1 MMKIIAIVAVGVV
14 CALAAAAFSLSL
26 TLKGSMDGQM
36 GNLQRQ
42 NASLHAQN
50 ASLQAQLNAQ
60 VQQESK
66 DYSNMQAKM
75 GSLSTPSDPLSAY
88 NEICNAQL
96 TNNNTGVTQTYYYP
110 CTNNAET
117 IPQPGA

>member
-1 MMKIIAIVAVGVV
+1 MKIIVIITIGVA

-26 TLKGSMDGQM
+26 TLKGTVDGQI

-42 NASLHAQN
+42 NASLQAQN
-50 ASLQAQLNAQ
+50 ASLQGQLNAQ

-66 DYSNMQAKM
+66 DYSNMESKL
-75 GSLSTPSDPLSAY
+75 GTLSTPSDPLSAY

-96 TNNNTGVTQTYYYP
+96 TNSSTGVTQTYYYP
-110 CTNNAET
+110 CTNSAQT
-117 IPQPGA
+117 IPQPGT